1 MESVVLIVTLEF
13 WHLSGGWNGPC
24 YRCSACRR
32 SKPRL
37 PPWSGQGWDST
48 LQDWR
53 KETKIRGEM
62 IEKSHLALWPDR
74 TLTRF
79 AAATSQIWEYARV
92 WVFWSL
98 QSASWNNSK
107 VSKSRPAPGR
117 IPCECRLRQ
126 SCLAQPKRPTWLCHC
141 RWSGRRGGSPEQQV
155 LYKIKFSG
163 CSLLMQM
170 WHLAGAGWPEVDT
183 GSKSNAQHI
192 LTTPVH
198 LWFEF
203 YIFERML
210 NALCAIHSCMKQIPD
225 WDRSRPAAL
234 GHRELWKGFWRSCAK
249 PSSDSWVTLLQQITR
264 GRCTMITWAAFD
276 FWKTQGWGCRGTV
289 AHWQCCA
296 F

>member
-1 MESVVLIVTLEF
+1 
-13 WHLSGGWNGPC
+13 
-24 YRCSACRR
+24 
-32 SKPRL
+32 
-37 PPWSGQGWDST
+37 
-48 LQDWR
+48 
-53 KETKIRGEM
+53 M

-107 VSKSRPAPGR
+107 VSKSRPAPGH

-198 LWFEF
+198 LWFWVLLLKKEGWMH
-203 YIFERML
+203 YVPATLVWSKYQIEIEVVLQLWGIENFERDFGDL
-210 NALCAIHSCMKQIPD
+210 A
-225 WDRSRPAAL
+225 RSLPRTP
-234 GHRELWKGFWRSCAK
+234 E
-249 PSSDSWVTLLQQITR
+249 
-264 GRCTMITWAAFD
+264 
-276 FWKTQGWGCRGTV
+276 
-289 AHWQCCA
+289 
-296 F
+296 